1 MNFAYRVISKYSRK
15 TMLKAQNG
23 AAIGLAGPHVA
34 QSWRVHL
41 GFQPEH
47 TQLSDAAK
55 PPKGHFS

>member
-1 MNFAYRVISKYSRK
+1 
-15 TMLKAQNG
+15 MLKAQNG
-23 AAIGLAGPHVA
+23 AAIGLEGPHVA